1 MIRIYSFSAPSRAL
15 RPIWLCEEM
24 GLPYQVELVS
34 FPSGAD
40 YRARH
45 ALGSVPFLED
55 DGGVAIGESIAMLFY
70 LAGRYGPTP
79 LLPAPSD
86 PQFARVLALTVFSE
100 ATFGAA
106 LSPLLVDKFLA
117 PEGAKASGW
126 AAQHTETRCS
136 EILAY
141 VEAMLGRDPFLA
153 GERFTIA
160 DIAMNVSL
168 GMWAMGLGRSVP
180 ETLARYQARLAT
192 RPALTRAMA
201 QVQGGLRAR
210 A

>member
-1 MIRIYSFSAPSRAL
+1 MIRIYNFPAPSRAL

-40 YRARH
+40 YRERYPI
-45 ALGSVPFLED
+45 GSVPFLED
-55 DGGVAIGESIAMLFY
+55 EGGVAIGESVAMLFY

-106 LSPLLVDKFLA
+106 LNPLLAMKFLA
-117 PEGAKASGW
+117 PQGEKASGW
-126 AAQHTETRCS
+126 AAEHTEARCAN
-136 EILAY
+136 ILAY
-141 VEAMLGRDPFLA
+141 VETMLGRDPFIA

-160 DIAMNVSL
+160 DIAMNTSL
-168 GMWAMGLGRSVP
+168 GMWAMGLGRPLP
-180 ETLARYQARLAT
+180 ESLARYQARLAT
-192 RPALTRAMA
+192 RPALGRAMA